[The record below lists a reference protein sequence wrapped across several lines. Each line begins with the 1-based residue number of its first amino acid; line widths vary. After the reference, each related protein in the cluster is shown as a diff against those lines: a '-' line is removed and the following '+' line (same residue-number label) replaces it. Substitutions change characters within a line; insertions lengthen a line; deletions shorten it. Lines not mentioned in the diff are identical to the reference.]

1 MPANDQVPCYYR
13 GQLRRVERPAEFR
26 PRAELHEL
34 KRQKLGKFVD
44 SGKVF
49 LFFQMVVQIAK
60 QLWDGPLGVGNLLP
74 FSKATNPMLA
84 PQKLHYATPMAGDR
98 TCFAR
103 HRRHLIQVSGR
114 SLWSVQLIPARAATA

>member
-26 PRAELHEL
+26 PRAELHEA

-49 LFFQMVVQIAK
+49 LFFQMVAQKVK
-60 QLWDGPLGVGNLLP
+60 QLWDGPLGIGNLLP
-74 FSKATNPMLA
+74 FAKPRN
-84 PQKLHYATPMAGDR
+84 QGDKLHYATPMAGDR
-98 TCFAR
+98 TCFSR
-103 HRRHLIQVSGR
+103 HRRRLIHVSHR
-114 SLWSVQLIPARAATA
+114 SLFSVQILPKVPAYVVC